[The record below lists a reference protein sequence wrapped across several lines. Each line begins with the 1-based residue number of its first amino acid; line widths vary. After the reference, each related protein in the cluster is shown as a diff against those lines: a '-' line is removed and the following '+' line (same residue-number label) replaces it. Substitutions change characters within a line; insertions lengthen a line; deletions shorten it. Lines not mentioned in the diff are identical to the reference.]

1 MDGWMEGRQTGIAGG
16 GQLHFEEE
24 EEARRP
30 TLLLLLLLVV
40 LVLLLLLLLL
50 VVGWLPALGPEAH
63 CGGNKSAAYHWTP
76 K

>member
-30 TLLLLLLLVV
+30 PLD
-40 LVLLLLLLLL
+40 
-50 VVGWLPALGPEAH
+50 GWMNGWTDGGRADGSLGAGPARAQE
-63 CGGNKSAAYHWTP
+63 KSTE
-76 K
+76 